1 MFTIIGTA
9 IGVIIAIMTIAT
21 NYMALST
28 LIGLN
33 LLLVQLIIFAIYMS
47 LGAFVG
53 LVIDVIVGLLKK

>member
-1 MFTIIGTA
+1 MFTIVGTA

-33 LLLVQLIIFAIYMS
+33 LLLAQLIIFAIYMS
-47 LGAFVG
+47 FGAFVG
-53 LVIDVIVGLLKK
+53 LVIDVIIGLLKK

>member
-1 MFTIIGTA
+1 MFTIVGTA

-33 LLLVQLIIFAIYMS
+33 LLLAQLIIFAIYMS
-47 LGAFVG
+47 FGAFAG
-53 LVIDVIVGLLKK
+53 LVIDVIIGLLKK

>member
-1 MFTIIGTA
+1 MFTIVGTA

-33 LLLVQLIIFAIYMS
+33 LLLAQLIIFAIYMS
-47 LGAFVG
+47 FGAFIG

>member
-1 MFTIIGTA
+1 MFTIVGTA

-33 LLLVQLIIFAIYMS
+33 LLLAQLIIFAIYMS
-47 LGAFVG
+47 FGAFVG

>member
-1 MFTIIGTA
+1 MFTIVGTA

-47 LGAFVG
+47 FGAFIG

>member
-1 MFTIIGTA
+1 MFTIVGTA

-33 LLLVQLIIFAIYMS
+33 LLLAQLIIFAIYMS
-47 LGAFVG
+47 CGAFVG